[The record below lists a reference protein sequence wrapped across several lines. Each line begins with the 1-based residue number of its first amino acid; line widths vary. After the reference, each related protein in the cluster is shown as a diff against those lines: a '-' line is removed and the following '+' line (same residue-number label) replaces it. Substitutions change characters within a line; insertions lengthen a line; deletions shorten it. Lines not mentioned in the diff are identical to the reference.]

1 MPKRSKPRDQEYC
14 LGRGAISM
22 MLHDSDFNIRKQ
34 FYEASKREAQ
44 FRDLGYANGW
54 ADTPSKLERKR

>member
-1 MPKRSKPRDQEYC
+1 
-14 LGRGAISM
+14 M